1 MAEKNIE
8 QKPKEEVIEIKKIFE
23 NIKKKIVN
31 YALGK
36 NQSFDLIIS
45 LLCSEGPKTKR
56 GFPHQQ

>member
-45 LLCSEGPKTKR
+45 LLCSEGP
-56 GFPHQQ
+56 